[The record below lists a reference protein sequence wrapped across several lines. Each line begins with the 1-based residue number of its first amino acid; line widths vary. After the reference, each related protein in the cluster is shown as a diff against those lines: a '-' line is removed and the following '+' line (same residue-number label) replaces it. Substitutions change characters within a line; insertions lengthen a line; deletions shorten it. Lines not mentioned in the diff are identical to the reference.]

1 MRILRAD
8 VPRAKGADEVVSVRG
23 VYYRALVLAVL
34 PLLVLSAASAD
45 GSIASRN
52 ATNSV
57 KPLRVTLVGDSV
69 PAALD
74 YVSAAEARLAR
85 GLALR
90 LDLKVC
96 RRLVQTGCS
105 FQGST
110 PTTALQAIDAYGT
123 SLGQVLI
130 IDVGYNESSQGY
142 SSRIDDIMRAA
153 LRHGVHG
160 VVWVTLRESSSSRY
174 ASIYRATNTE
184 IEAAASR
191 WPQLV
196 VADWNAYSSGKSWFG
211 SDGLHLTSAGAFAL
225 ASFLRPFIFKA
236 A

>member
-1 MRILRAD
+1 
-8 VPRAKGADEVVSVRG
+8 VRG
-23 VYYRALVLAVL
+23 VYHRATVLAVL
-34 PLLVLSAASAD
+34 PLLVLSATSAH
-45 GSIASRN
+45 GSIASRDGTN
-52 ATNSV
+52 AV
-57 KPLRVTLVGDSV
+57 EEPLRVTLVGDSI

-74 YVSAAEARLAR
+74 YVSAAEVRLAR

-96 RRLVQTGCS
+96 RRLVRTGCS

-110 PTTALQAIDAYGT
+110 PTTALQAIESYGT
-123 SLGQVLI
+123 SLGQVLV

-142 SSRIDDIMRAA
+142 GSRIDEIMRVA

-174 ASIYRATNTE
+174 ASIYHSTNTQ
-184 IEAAASR
+184 IEGAAKR

-196 VADWNAYSSGKSWFG
+196 IADWNTYSRAKSWFR

-225 ASFLRPFIFKA
+225 ASFLRPFVFKA